1 MEENSADL
9 KRSMANL
16 DEAQVL
22 SIIKSRIKE
31 RVFPEKIIGD
41 LQKGMFEVGNR
52 FEKEQYFVPDL
63 IYAGEILKE
72 SLKILKPLLKAESRE
87 QEHTVVMGTVYGD
100 VHDLGKDVVVTLLNG
115 NGFHVIDLGIN
126 VPPDEFVK
134 ALKESGARLLGMSA
148 LLTMSFNAISKTVQ
162 AIAEAGL
169 REKVAI
175 MIGGAPVTDRV
186 RENTGCDYYGKD
198 ALEGVKIAN
207 RVYEIE

>member
-1 MEENSADL
+1 MEQNSVDL
-9 KRSMANL
+9 KGSMANL

-22 SIIKSRIKE
+22 SIIKSKIKE
-31 RVFPEKIIGD
+31 RVPPEKIIGD
-41 LQKGMFEVGNR
+41 LQKGMVKVGNR

-72 SLKILKPLLKAESRE
+72 SLKMLKPLLKGDSRE
-87 QEHTVVMGTVYGD
+87 QEHKVVMGTVYGD
-100 VHDLGKDVVVTLLNG
+100 VHDLGKDIVVTLLNG

-126 VPPDEFVK
+126 VPPDEFVR

-148 LLTMSFNAISKTVQ
+148 LLTMSFEAISKTVQ
-162 AIAEAGL
+162 VLEEAGL
-169 REKVAI
+169 REKVSI

-207 RVYEIE
+207 RVYGIE